1 MKRFIYILTMLLSI
15 GAWLVSC
22 NSIKY
27 VPIETV
33 KINTE
38 YRDRWLR
45 DSIHVHDSI
54 FMFMKGDTVFRD
66 RWHVEYRNKLVYD
79 TTYINRE
86 EDMGIEGLRKA
97 KESYRPVKMIK
108 KFTAIFKG

>member
-79 TTYINRE
+79 TTYINRTDSICDLIPSRSSYLVGSLLKWSL
-86 EDMGIEGLRKA
+86 EDGPL
-97 KESYRPVKMIK
+97 VL
-108 KFTAIFKG
+108 

>member
-54 FMFMKGDTVFRD
+54 FMFMKGMLNIEINLYMIRLISIGRIVFVYLIPLRSS
-66 RWHVEYRNKLVYD
+66 YLVGSLLKWSL
-79 TTYINRE
+79 
-86 EDMGIEGLRKA
+86 EDGPL
-97 KESYRPVKMIK
+97 VL
-108 KFTAIFKG
+108 